1 MVVEIVVKMVLD
13 VVVNLDAAIVPKI
26 VYLILVVVPLRF
38 VDGVS
43 WVPIIPKV
51 LVVRPLIVPI
61 LTEVTRRQPGNE
73 AGGRKDA
80 KDWINSCLGSP

>member
-26 VYLILVVVPLRF
+26 VYLILVVVPFRF

-73 AGGRKDA
+73 AGRAQRRKGLD
-80 KDWINSCLGSP
+80 